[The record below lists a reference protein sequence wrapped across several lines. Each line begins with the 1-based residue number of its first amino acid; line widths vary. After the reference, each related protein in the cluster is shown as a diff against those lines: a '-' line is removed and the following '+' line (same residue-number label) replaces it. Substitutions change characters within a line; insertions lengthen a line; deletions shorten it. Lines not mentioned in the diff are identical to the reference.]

1 MLIKCC
7 NELMHTAPAKSLH
20 RQEDKPGRDQWVK
33 LYTSKAYQWC
43 VFGCYEVT
51 SLERNSGLWCY
62 KRIVLIY
69 QSFNGNIIDL
79 STA

>member
-1 MLIKCC
+1 MLIKCS

-20 RQEDKPGRDQWVK
+20 RQEDNQEEINGIK

-43 VFGCYEVT
+43 VLGCYEVT
-51 SLERNSGLWCY
+51 SLERNSGLWCS
-62 KRIVLIY
+62 KCIVLIY